1 MAISLIRKNAAEV
14 TAYDDT
20 VMFDEAILNQNG
32 ILLNVGN
39 QMTPYAEGATFN
51 IKDGYAI
58 LYGRQFKVEGIE
70 QLTLTKPSSGNLYY
84 LIYAK
89 LDTSGS
95 EESITL
101 VSVYNT
107 NDYPSTP
114 TSQDLIKTRSG
125 IAYLGLFTA
134 RVDNTGILEV
144 KTIAPLIQSKKYID
158 DNITKTRTDLTTYVD
173 NKDTNRKNYI
183 DTKVT
188 ELNNLVTPFLSVKV
202 INHSDGEQVNTIDIN
217 SLFVTGNEM
226 YLLVI
231 LNIKDLGSTS
241 DSANNVDPNTFIAKL
256 YSSATVTYRYN
267 VKASSDSQLIAR
279 TNYQM
284 SAGLNLL
291 ELRDDA
297 GATIYTIQKVPN
309 GNTIYMKA
317 LNDWMA
323 QEIPLSTDATNKL
336 IGRFNLYQLV

>member
-39 QMTPYAEGATFN
+39 QMSPYAEGVNFN

-58 LYGRQFKVEGIE
+58 LYGRQFKIEGVE
-70 QLTLTKPSSGNLYY
+70 QLTLTKPTSGYLYY

-89 LDTSGS
+89 LDTTGS
-95 EESITL
+95 SESISL
-101 VSVYNT
+101 VPVYST
-107 NDYPSTP
+107 SDYPSTP
-114 TSQDLIKTRSG
+114 TSNDLIKTRAG
-125 IAYLGLFTA
+125 VAYLGLFTA
-134 RVDNTGILEV
+134 KVSSTGIEEV
-144 KTIAPLIQSKKYID
+144 KTIAPLIQSKKYVD
-158 DNITKTRTDLTTYVD
+158 DRITEAKTYTD
-173 NKDTNRKNYI
+173 NKDTNRKNYV
-183 DTKVT
+183 DNKVT

-217 SLFVTGNEM
+217 SLFRTGNEM

-231 LNIKDLGSTS
+231 LNIKDFGSTA

-267 VKASSDSQLIAR
+267 VKASSDSNLIAR

-323 QEIPLSTDATNKL
+323 QEIPLSTNATNKL

>member
-39 QMTPYAEGATFN
+39 QMSPYAEGVNFN

-58 LYGRQFKVEGIE
+58 LYGRQFKIEGVE
-70 QLTLTKPSSGNLYY
+70 QLTLTKPTSGYLYY

-89 LDTSGS
+89 LDTTGS
-95 EESITL
+95 SESISL
-101 VSVYNT
+101 VPVYST
-107 NDYPSTP
+107 SDYPSTP
-114 TSQDLIKTRSG
+114 TSNDLIKTRAG
-125 IAYLGLFTA
+125 VAYLGLFTA
-134 RVDNTGILEV
+134 KVSSTGIEEV

-217 SLFVTGNEM
+217 SF
-226 YLLVI
+226 
-231 LNIKDLGSTS
+231 
-241 DSANNVDPNTFIAKL
+241 
-256 YSSATVTYRYN
+256 
-267 VKASSDSQLIAR
+267 
-279 TNYQM
+279 
-284 SAGLNLL
+284 
-291 ELRDDA
+291 
-297 GATIYTIQKVPN
+297 
-309 GNTIYMKA
+309 
-317 LNDWMA
+317 
-323 QEIPLSTDATNKL
+323 
-336 IGRFNLYQLV
+336 

>member
-1 MAISLIRKNAAEV
+1 MAIKLIRKNAAEV

-39 QMTPYAEGATFN
+39 QMSPYAEGVNFN
-51 IKDGYAI
+51 IKDGYAV

-70 QLTLTKPSSGNLYY
+70 QLILTKPTSGYLYY

-95 EESITL
+95 EETVSFI
-101 VSVYNT
+101 SVYNT
-107 NDYPSTP
+107 SDYPSTP
-114 TSQDLIKTRSG
+114 TSNDLIKTRSG

-134 RVDNTGILEV
+134 KVSSTGIEEV

-158 DNITKTRTDLTTYVD
+158 DNITKTRNDLTTYVD
-173 NKDTNRKNYI
+173 NKDSNRKTYI
-183 DTKVT
+183 DSEVKKINDKV
-188 ELNNLVTPFLSVKV
+188 NPFLAVNI

-217 SLFVTGNEM
+217 SLFKTGNEI

-256 YSSATVTYRYN
+256 YSSATVTFRYN
-267 VKASSDSQLIAR
+267 VMSNNLVAR
-279 TNYQM
+279 TNYQK
-284 SAGLNLL
+284 SAGFNIL

-297 GATIYTIQKVPN
+297 GATVYTIQKVPN
-309 GNTIYMKA
+309 TKTIHIKA